1 MKNKLSQITLSQ
13 LIELYCGN
21 CNVLLEEGEKQDN
34 IAMINARLEVLLEYR
49 SVIDNA
55 GYRRVLDTQRNSIVL
70 NTKVTIFKMC
80 QNLACVGGLKE
91 IRAIYDEM
99 RLNHRRLNDKELVAD
114 VKRRLKSAE
123 FDHKR
128 ALEQEQSDIDNAN
141 EPSTPDEM
149 RNAMIDDMAFV
160 MTHYK
165 FQIDPDTL
173 NARAY
178 ATMRKNMIR
187 ELQSKRQTLKSMS
200 AKKNR

>member
-1 MKNKLSQITLSQ
+1 M
-13 LIELYCGN
+13 
-21 CNVLLEEGEKQDN
+21 LLEDGDKQDN
-34 IAMINARLEVLLEYR
+34 IALMNARLEVLLEYR
-49 SVIDNA
+49 SVIDNT
-55 GYRRVLDTQRNSIVL
+55 GYRRVLDTQRKSIVL

-80 QNLACVGGLKE
+80 QNLACVGGVRD
-91 IRAIYDEM
+91 IRDIYDEM
-99 RLNHRRLNDKELVAD
+99 RLNHRRMSDDELVDD

-123 FDHKR
+123 FDYKR
-128 ALEQEQSDIDNAN
+128 AMEQEQSDIDNAN
-141 EPSTPDEM
+141 EPSTPDDM

-187 ELQSKRQTLKSMS
+187 ELQAKKKTLNSLS
-200 AKKNR
+200 VKKNRR

>member
-1 MKNKLSQITLSQ
+1 MKNKLSQITLAE
-13 LIELYCGN
+13 LVELYCGN
-21 CNVLLEEGEKQDN
+21 SEVLLEDGDEKN
-34 IAMINARLEVLLEYR
+34 SVALINARLEVLLEYR

-55 GYRRVLDTQRNSIVL
+55 GYKRVLDTQRKSIVL

-80 QNLACVGGLKE
+80 QNLACVGGVTD
-91 IRAIYDEM
+91 IRDIYEEM
-99 RLNHRRLNDKELVAD
+99 RLNHRRLSDKELVAD

-123 FDHKR
+123 FDYKR

-165 FQIDPDTL
+165 MQIDPTTL

-178 ATMRKNMIR
+178 ATMRKNMLR
-187 ELQSKRQTLKSMS
+187 ELQNKRQTLNSLKH
-200 AKKNR
+200 RR